1 MLVAP
6 SAHTIDPS
14 TGALAAHTGRYQKHL
29 SDLRGLYADE
39 DAFERALNDQGDR
52 VVYTVED
59 VRPQANSGDLIFGTT
74 FMEPGQ
80 IGEEFFMTRGHIH
93 ATANRPET
101 YYGESGEGLMLM
113 ESPDG
118 QISILEV
125 RPKVMVYVPP
135 LWIHRSVNTGDEPLV
150 MSFCYPADSGQD
162 YEVIAK
168 SGGMA
173 VRIIAE
179 GDGWARVPNASYRPR
194 TQAEI
199 DAILATQDFGGRD
212 QS

>member
-6 SAHTIDPS
+6 SAHTIDPN
-14 TGALAAHTGRYQKHL
+14 TGALAAHTGRYQKRL
-29 SDLRGLYADE
+29 SDLRGIYADGE
-39 DAFERALNDQGDR
+39 AFKRTLDDHGDR

-59 VRPQANSGDLIFGTT
+59 VRPEARSGDLIFGTT
-74 FMEPGQ
+74 FMEPGR
-80 IGEEFFMTRGHIH
+80 IGDEFFMTRGHIH

-118 QISILEV
+118 QVSILEV
-125 RPKVMVYVPP
+125 RPKTMVYVPP
-135 LWIHRSVNTGDEPLV
+135 LWIHRSVNTGSTPLV
-150 MSFCYPADSGQD
+150 MSFCYPVDSGQD
-162 YEVIAK
+162 YDVIAR

-173 VRIIAE
+173 VRIMAD
-179 GDGWARVPNASYRPR
+179 GDGWKSVPNASYRPR

-199 DAILATQDFGGRD
+199 DTILATQDLN
-212 QS
+212 